1 MATIC
6 DRSPCDRLLKALGRY
21 IFGATNGRSDL
32 VTLEVITPEGSD
44 TAIIEYCPFCGTRL
58 EEVGPG
64 LLEKFLPKKGLQKSP
79 SS

>member
-6 DRSPCDRLLKALGRY
+6 DRSPCDRLLSALGRY
-21 IFGATNGRSDL
+21 IFGATNGRADL
-32 VTLEVITPEGSD
+32 VTLEVITPEGHD

-64 LLEKFLPKKGLQKSP
+64 LLEKFLPKKGPKGP
-79 SS
+79 TA